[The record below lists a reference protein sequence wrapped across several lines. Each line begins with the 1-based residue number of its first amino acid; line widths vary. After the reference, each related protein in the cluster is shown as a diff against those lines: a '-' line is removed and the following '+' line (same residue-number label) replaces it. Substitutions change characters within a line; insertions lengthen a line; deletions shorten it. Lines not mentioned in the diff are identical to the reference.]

1 MDVKEKN
8 KNVEEPFRPGPI
20 SLFEYLKEER
30 EPVLCLDVPQE
41 PVSGWIMKNLNRVKV
56 LFSHSDH
63 P

>member
-8 KNVEEPFRPGPI
+8 NSFERGPI

-41 PVSGWIMKNLNRVKV
+41 PVSGWIMKHLNRVKV